1 MSFKKNELKTRRL
14 AWETMKKA
22 KSHDRRLNDVMAEI
36 LKHANVNEYD
46 RRFITEIV
54 QGTVRMQGR
63 LDWELSKV
71 FNGDMNDLRDDFKI
85 LLRMGVYQIRYLN
98 SVPDYAAVSTTDHIA
113 KKIHDNLGGLTNALL
128 RTLLNLKELDEPD
141 EHTPLPTIA
150 SYLSHPEWLMS
161 KWINEWGYI
170 DAEAYA
176 TWNNKRPKLWFRV
189 NKGQYTEDEFKAFL
203 DENEFGYEQ
212 HEVLPE
218 FFKTKKRFKV
228 LNSDLFKE
236 GKLSVQDP
244 AGGLVVKLLDPQ
256 KDETIIDACSAPGG
270 KTSYISELM
279 ENTGKIY
286 AYDLSIERI
295 GRLKTGLERLKATNV
310 EISKKDTTKIDLPKV
325 SKILLDV
332 PCSGTGV
339 MAKRADLRWRRTMD
353 NILEMYL
360 IQRKLLWHA
369 STFLEPGG
377 VLVYST
383 CSVEPEENWMVI
395 DAFLNSHPNF
405 KVEDASN
412 FVPSEFVN
420 ENGALETFPP
430 RHTIDGGFAVRLR
443 KDD

>member
-98 SVPDYAAVSTTDHIA
+98 SVPDYAAVSTTVHIA

-339 MAKRADLRWRRTMD
+339 MAKRSDLRWRRTMD

>member
-1 MSFKKNELKTRRL
+1 M
-14 AWETMKKA
+14 
-22 KSHDRRLNDVMAEI
+22 
-36 LKHANVNEYD
+36 
-46 RRFITEIV
+46 
-54 QGTVRMQGR
+54 
-63 LDWELSKV
+63 
-71 FNGDMNDLRDDFKI
+71 
-85 LLRMGVYQIRYLN
+85 
-98 SVPDYAAVSTTDHIA
+98 
-113 KKIHDNLGGLTNALL
+113 
-128 RTLLNLKELDEPD
+128 
-141 EHTPLPTIA
+141 
-150 SYLSHPEWLMS
+150 
-161 KWINEWGYI
+161 
-170 DAEAYA
+170 
-176 TWNNKRPKLWFRV
+176 
-189 NKGQYTEDEFKAFL
+189 
-203 DENEFGYEQ
+203 
-212 HEVLPE
+212 
-218 FFKTKKRFKV
+218 
-228 LNSDLFKE
+228 
-236 GKLSVQDP
+236 
-244 AGGLVVKLLDPQ
+244 LDPQ

>member
-98 SVPDYAAVSTTDHIA
+98 SVPDYAAVSTTVHIA